1 MNSYYNII
9 HCGDHA
15 LTVELGETLDY
26 NTHLQV
32 MDLFQRLLISGIR
45 GVKDIIPAYTSVTIV
60 YDIAIVKSY
69 ASGTAYQSVKK
80 QIEEIIKDVDGK
92 QVEESRHITIPVC
105 YDISL
110 GIDLENMS
118 AEKSMSI
125 DNIINLHTQQ
135 LYDVYL
141 VGFLPGF
148 AYMGIVD
155 ERIATP
161 RLSKPRMQVPAGS
174 VGIAGNQTG
183 IYPLDSPGGWNI
195 IGQTPLQMFDVNR
208 EDPCLLKPGDKI
220 QFKSI
225 GLDEFNKLTTA

>member
-125 DNIINLHTQQ
+125 DNII
-135 LYDVYL
+135 
-141 VGFLPGF
+141 
-148 AYMGIVD
+148 
-155 ERIATP
+155 
-161 RLSKPRMQVPAGS
+161 
-174 VGIAGNQTG
+174 
-183 IYPLDSPGGWNI
+183 
-195 IGQTPLQMFDVNR
+195 
-208 EDPCLLKPGDKI
+208 
-220 QFKSI
+220 
-225 GLDEFNKLTTA
+225 